1 LQDKAVELVTPL
13 KGTWI
18 NMEVPENISYECARF
33 LLSAPEGVVLNE
45 EEKAVYAAM
54 RRYRLIE
61 LNMGSTLTVKV
72 PWTPEKTKEV
82 GDVKIKCWSCG
93 IR

>member
-1 LQDKAVELVTPL
+1 MYAQDSLDLLKQSGIDFEANAL
-13 KGTWI
+13 KGI
-18 NMEVPENISYECARF
+18 NVKHFAE
-33 LLSAPEGVVLNE
+33 LLMCSGVVLNE

-61 LNMGSTLTVKV
+61 LNMGSTLIVKV

-82 GDVKIKCWSCG
+82 GDVKVKCRSCG